1 MAKVK
6 TQYQC
11 SECGGSTPK
20 WTGQCPHCGQWNTL
34 QESVVLPASNNRF
47 DAWSET
53 SSKVQNLAEVT
64 AEEVPRST
72 TGLAELDRVLG
83 GGIVLGGVVLLS
95 GEPGVGKS
103 TMDTWVRQLRSERD
117 GVTPKAAPMTE
128 EQRRI
133 RELEKQV
140 KRLELEKEILKKA
153 SALLMSDSLNN
164 SR

>member
-1 MAKVK
+1 MTKPNRPNFSPEFRLEAA
-6 TQYQC
+6 Q
-11 SECGGSTPK
+11 
-20 WTGQCPHCGQWNTL
+20 L
-34 QESVVLPASNNRF
+34 VVDQGYSAR
-47 DAWSET
+47 DA
-53 SSKVQNLAEVT
+53 AE
-64 AEEVPRST
+64 AM
-72 TGLAELDRVLG
+72 
-83 GGIVLGGVVLLS
+83 
-95 GEPGVGKS
+95 GVGKS

-117 GVTPKAAPMTE
+117 GVTPKAAPMME